1 MASKTE
7 YTQQTPYLGR
17 FYDNLRM
24 RIYKMPRK
32 EKTMPPT
39 EAAEREKRIMAAVQ
53 ELKSGKSTRQA
64 AKLFEVP
71 FSALQ
76 DHCSG
81 NETIELF

>member
-7 YTQQTPYLGR
+7 YTLHTPYLGR

-32 EKTMPPT
+32 EKTVPPT
-39 EAAEREKRIMAAVQ
+39 EAAEKEKRIMAAVQ
-53 ELKSGKSTRQA
+53 EIKSGKSTKQV

-71 FSALQ
+71 FSDLQ
-76 DHCSG
+76 DHRSG
-81 NETIELF
+81 NLTIELF